1 MVGPSWVRAQNFS
14 ERGTQF
20 VRAQQTLN
28 SVFFRQLGMM
38 GQYLKGIDA
47 NDRHFCMILVLAV
60 FWEKKISIRLI
71 KMIKDKKMGMGT
83 PRGIIIGW
91 VVKWKRE

>member
-1 MVGPSWVRAQNFS
+1 
-14 ERGTQF
+14 
-20 VRAQQTLN
+20 
-28 SVFFRQLGMM
+28 
-38 GQYLKGIDA
+38 
-47 NDRHFCMILVLAV
+47 MILVLAV